1 MKLKTKI
8 HFFST
13 LLMLVILV
21 ITTVGVFTLFKD
33 MAYDAAYDQLSR
45 NTDNLMTSISQTSG
59 VTNPEDILR
68 AYLPNKSMI
77 QVKNDQDEVI
87 LSVQSTD
94 GLSQLKQGELKER
107 YMITQIEGTAI
118 LSTVTPV
125 IWSDGSIVNLHI
137 KQKLEDVTT
146 SLNTLSLVLLAMLLA
161 GSLLIILSSMTLARI
176 VVQPIKR
183 LIDTMRKNSQSNSFE
198 QIVDGSESNDELG
211 EMTKTFNEMIF
222 HIKQNYDKQHSF
234 VSNASHELRTPLTV
248 IESYTSLLH
257 RRGIDNKEITAEAL
271 EAILSESERMRD
283 LIEQMLDLAKSNQGR
298 LLKFETL
305 ELQEM
310 MQKIN
315 RKMELSYNR
324 QIILSSKERW
334 EIISDDKRLHQ
345 LFFIIL
351 ENAKNYS
358 DGPIE
363 IHLRKKLRQIEIKDF
378 GEGIAEKD
386 LPHLFDRFYRVNQDR
401 NRKTGGTGL
410 GLAIAK
416 NIAVQLNIELTI
428 ESELTVGTSVF
439 LYFKEDDLYAEK

>member
-1 MKLKTKI
+1 
-8 HFFST
+8 
-13 LLMLVILV
+13 MLVILV